1 MTDTDLLKEI
11 KDLRDLVDS
20 LCAYALEPQK
30 IDSEEAVR
38 LQMAKKAQ
46 RNGLRYLQEAFV
58 RGQLHDLHF
67 QMSNLHERKRVLLE
81 DYPHLRSEA

>member
-46 RNGLRYLQEAFV
+46 RNGLRYLKEAFV
-58 RGQLHDLHF
+58 RGQLYDLHS

>member
-1 MTDTDLLKEI
+1 MSDTDLRKEI
-11 KDLRDLVDS
+11 EDLRDLVDS

-46 RNGLRYLQEAFV
+46 RNGLRYLKEAFI
-58 RGQLHDLHF
+58 RGQLHDLHL
-67 QMSNLHERKRVLLE
+67 QMSNLHDKRRVLLE
-81 DYPHLRSEA
+81 DYPHLRSEE